1 MTADVLS
8 INVAIL
14 EKGLEIFDV
23 LSGLTPEKSLS
34 FVLTDEGAE
43 AVQLAIPLTEWG
55 IGGNKPKLKE
65 TALECLAQINEAEA
79 GDPVNVNFTEYEVK
93 SMGEILAV
101 FQKALEEQEDG
112 ILEL

>member
-8 INVAIL
+8 LDVAIA
-14 EKGLEIFDV
+14 EKGVEIFDV

-34 FVLTDEGAE
+34 FVLTDEGVE
-43 AVQLAIPLTEWG
+43 AIQLAIALTEWG

-65 TALECLAQINEAEA
+65 TALECLNQISEVDA

-93 SMGEILAV
+93 SMEEVLAV
-101 FQKALEEQEDG
+101 FQKALEQQKDG